1 MELALNSLHSFK
13 SSLLMQLRMRD
24 EDIRALKA
32 DLAAARAVSEAAAVR
47 ADSEVTAA
55 RATAEAAVARAAT
68 EVAAAQAAS
77 QAAAGQASTELAA
90 RTASRCQEVERV
102 QRLSAAYNS
111 YVDALYTCF
120 CDTRDNLESYYD
132 ACGLYEEGNR
142 LLRQELLAIHVD
154 ISQSESDSFFAAAHS
169 TFSEASASCRQL
181 LWLER
186 RESTCDSELVPVDG
200 GLIVPKETSAAEE
213 HARIAAARE
222 ALIASEAQ
230 LRATAEAIA
239 AEIGSSLTY
248 PGAAATTTSDNQ
260 GGASGFTP

>member
-1 MELALNSLHSFK
+1 M
-13 SSLLMQLRMRD
+13 
-24 EDIRALKA
+24 
-32 DLAAARAVSEAAAVR
+32 
-47 ADSEVTAA
+47 
-55 RATAEAAVARAAT
+55 ARAAA

-77 QAAAGQASTELAA
+77 QAAAGQASIELAA
-90 RTASRCQEVERV
+90 RTASRRQEVERV

-120 CDTRDNLESYYD
+120 CDTRDNLELYDD

-186 RESTCDSELVPVDG
+186 RESTCDSELVPVDE

-213 HARIAAARE
+213 HARIAAAE

-260 GGASGFTP
+260 GDASGFTPQSARMGTALSRADGATGMPLALA